1 MIFGTLIACNKLLN
15 HFFYN
20 FRKEV
25 IMKLNKLKLAVL
37 GALMVPLTAIHAE
50 EAAPAETSDWSIS
63 ANVGLYSDYIFRGY
77 TQTKHQP
84 ALQGGFDVEHSSGFY
99 IGTWASNVKWTTEGS
114 YMDDNDLEI
123 DVYGGFAFSAGPV
136 DLDIGVLQFLY
147 PGENTLAAAEADA
160 TELYAGIAHDFGFA
174 SASVYYYHVVS
185 TDAWGFSDAE
195 GSEYWTLDVDVPI
208 GETGLTL
215 SGHVGDQQFD
225 GAGNSASDY
234 TDWKVNLDYALPFAE
249 GYSIGA
255 FYTDTDMDKTTWTV
269 NSEFLG
275 EDVFGGYLS
284 ASF

>member
-1 MIFGTLIACNKLLN
+1 
-15 HFFYN
+15 
-20 FRKEV
+20 
-25 IMKLNKLKLAVL
+25 
-37 GALMVPLTAIHAE
+37 LMVPLTAIHAE

-84 ALQGGFDVEHSSGFY
+84 AIQGGFDVEHSSGFY
-99 IGTWASNVKWTTEGS
+99 LGTWASNVAWTTEPLGS
-114 YMDDNDLEI
+114 DSLPSTSDGYMQDNSVEI
-123 DVYGGFAFSAGPV
+123 DVYGGFGFNVGPV
-136 DLDIGVLQFLY
+136 DVDLGVLQFLY
-147 PGENTLAAAEADA
+147 PGENTLGAGEADA
-160 TELYAGIAHDFGFA
+160 TELYAGVGYDFGFA

-185 TDAWGFSDAE
+185 TDAWGFSDAD

-215 SGHVGDQQFD
+215 SGHVGDQSFD

-234 TDWKVNLDYALPFAE
+234 TDWKVNVDYALPFAE

-269 NSEFLG
+269 NNEYWG
-275 EDVFGGYLS
+275 EDVIGAYLS